1 MVDRLKIEQLV
12 KEKLLNHIGKDN
24 GLAKP
29 LDFVNEQHIRSLDSS
44 SKYVAVTNNA
54 VITTLA
60 RDLAEAKN
68 IEFRVVAG
76 NQTLNSVPQNPKG
89 IAIGCDHGGF
99 ALKNVLISELRK
111 WGYEVCDV
119 GTHST
124 DSVDYPDF
132 AFAVAETVSL
142 KNCVYGIVIDG
153 AGIGSAMTANK
164 VPGVRAAH
172 CHNLFEVKNSKEHN
186 NANVLSL
193 GARVIGEGLAIEMV
207 KTWLETPF
215 AGGRHQRRVDKIMAT
230 ERKYLRG

>member
-1 MVDRLKIEQLV
+1 M
-12 KEKLLNHIGKDN
+12 
-24 GLAKP
+24 
-29 LDFVNEQHIRSLDSS
+29 
-44 SKYVAVTNNA
+44 
-54 VITTLA
+54 
-60 RDLAEAKN
+60 
-68 IEFRVVAG
+68 
-76 NQTLNSVPQNPKG
+76 
-89 IAIGCDHGGF
+89 AIGCDHGGF
-99 ALKNVLISELRK
+99 PLKKVLISELHK
-111 WGYEVCDV
+111 WGYDVCDM

-132 AFAVAETVSL
+132 AHAVAEMVSQ
-142 KNCVYGIVIDG
+142 KNCIFGIVIDG

-207 KTWLETPF
+207 KTWLDTPF

>member
-12 KEKLLNHIGKDN
+12 KEKLLVHMDSHEDN
-24 GLAKP
+24 EP
-29 LDFVNEQHIRSLDSS
+29 LDFVNEQHIRSLDAKT
-44 SKYVAVTNNA
+44 KYISVTNNA

-60 RDLAEAKN
+60 RDLAEAN
-68 IEFRVVAG
+68 NVELRVVTG
-76 NQTLNSVPQNPKG
+76 SQTLDSSPQNPKC
-89 IAIGCDHGGF
+89 IAIGCDHGGLI
-99 ALKNVLISELRK
+99 LKKLLVSELRK

-119 GTHST
+119 GTHSA

-132 AFAVAETVSL
+132 AYAVAKMISQ
-142 KNCVYGIVIDG
+142 KSCANGIVIDG
-153 AGIGSAMTANK
+153 AGIGSAITANK
-164 VPGVRAAH
+164 VPGIRAAH
-172 CHNLFEVKNSKEHN
+172 CHNLFEIKNSKEHN

-230 ERKYLRG
+230 EKKYLRG

>member
-1 MVDRLKIEQLV
+1 MVDRVKIEQLV
-12 KEKLLNHIGKDN
+12 KEKLLARMEQG
-24 GLAKP
+24 GAAQP
-29 LDFVNEQHIRSLDSS
+29 LDFVNEQHVRSLDRSA
-44 SKYVAVTNNA
+44 KYISVTSNA

-60 RDLAEAKN
+60 RDLAEANN
-68 IEFRVVAG
+68 IEFRVVSG
-76 NQTLNSVPQNPKG
+76 NQNVASVPQNPRS

-99 ALKNVLISELRK
+99 HLKKVLVDELRK
-111 WGYEVCDV
+111 WGYDVCDV

-132 AFAVAETVSL
+132 AYAVAEMVSQ
-142 KNCVYGIVIDG
+142 KNCIYGIVIDG

-164 VPGVRAAH
+164 VPGIRAAH

-186 NANVLSL
+186 NANILSL

-207 KTWLETPF
+207 KTWLDTPF

-230 ERKYLRG
+230 EKKYLRG